1 MRISLVLLAFLALT
15 TVACSTST
23 SSSSTNLCAN
33 SGAAITV
40 DVTEYAFTPSSV
52 TVIDGQSV
60 CWANTG
66 SMTHTVVEDVA
77 GRFGGNLP
85 PSLVGKICEALACL
99 EFWHEGRLVEP
110 ANAIFIRANGG
121 WHKLF
126 FDSGVVFW

>member
-15 TVACSTST
+15 AVACSTST

-77 GRFGGNLP
+77 GRSSGNLP
-85 PSLVGKICEALACL
+85 PGQTLVHTFTGSAKFRHHLRNHFPIAGTIKATC
-99 EFWHEGRLVEP
+99 
-110 ANAIFIRANGG
+110 
-121 WHKLF
+121 
-126 FDSGVVFW
+126 

>member
-15 TVACSTST
+15 AVACSSST

-77 GRFGGNLP
+77 GRFCGNLP
-85 PSLVGKICEALACL
+85 PRQTLVHTFTGSAKFRYHRGIHFTMTGTIKGTCQTRVISCYS
-99 EFWHEGRLVEP
+99 P
-110 ANAIFIRANGG
+110 IY
-121 WHKLF
+121 
-126 FDSGVVFW
+126 

>member
-15 TVACSTST
+15 AVACSSST

-33 SGAAITV
+33 SGAAVTV

-85 PSLVGKICEALACL
+85 PGQTLVHTFTGSENYGYHCGIHSTMTGTITGTCK
-99 EFWHEGRLVEP
+99 P
-110 ANAIFIRANGG
+110 
-121 WHKLF
+121 
-126 FDSGVVFW
+126 GVISC

>member
-1 MRISLVLLAFLALT
+1 MRISLVLLVFLALT
-15 TVACSTST
+15 AVACSSST

-77 GRFGGNLP
+77 GRFVHTFTGSENYGYHCGIHSTMTGTITGTCKP
-85 PSLVGKICEALACL
+85 
-99 EFWHEGRLVEP
+99 
-110 ANAIFIRANGG
+110 
-121 WHKLF
+121 
-126 FDSGVVFW
+126 GVISC

>member
-1 MRISLVLLAFLALT
+1 MPTNLAVFALLALT
-15 TVACSTST
+15 AVACSGDST
-23 SSSSTNLCAN
+23 GSSTTDLCAN

-77 GRFGGNLP
+77 GRLGGNFPPRPTLVHTFTGSGKYSQHTCLP
-85 PSLVGKICEALACL
+85 STTTRTINC
-99 EFWHEGRLVEP
+99 
-110 ANAIFIRANGG
+110 
-121 WHKLF
+121 
-126 FDSGVVFW
+126 